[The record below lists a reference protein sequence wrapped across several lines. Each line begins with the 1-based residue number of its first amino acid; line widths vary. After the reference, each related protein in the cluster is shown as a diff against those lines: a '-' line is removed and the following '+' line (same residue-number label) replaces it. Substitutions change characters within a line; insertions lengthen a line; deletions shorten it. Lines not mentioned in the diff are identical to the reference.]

1 VIVRR
6 LRPRTRPRTGTAL
19 VVAATV
25 ATLAALV
32 SGATGGLAAPFTTSS
47 TLPNLGSGKV
57 WSLAVSPNDANVV
70 LAGTDAGVYRSADGG
85 ATWAQTSIKGT
96 RAWTIG
102 FDARAP
108 HTAYTG
114 LSGRG
119 VARSDDGG
127 TTWVDSSTGL
137 TDRDVRCL
145 AFGLEGIAAGTANGV
160 DVSPDGQHW
169 RTAGLDGYS
178 VSSLVVSANQPQLT
192 LVAGIDA
199 IPPGATGSG
208 FLFRNNGGALKWDA
222 LQQGLPTATVVSS
235 VAAGPLPA
243 TGQARPLLVTTA
255 KGVYHSGDG
264 GNTWTSSTGI
274 PDQTNLTVSTFSPL
288 DPNLVYAGADAGGS
302 SGGVLMRSTDSGASF
317 TAVADA
323 LPDGQRNVDAIAVG
337 QSTPPTVLVGVDPP
351 SGAAAVYRGADSGAP
366 APGATATDTAGA
378 ALSNAVPTPKPTPHP
393 KTTPHH
399 ALPPAQST
407 GIRHVA
413 EVAVRFPFPLVLEVL
428 AILTIVYLVMRWRQR
443 YLDVE
448 GPP

>member
-6 LRPRTRPRTGTAL
+6 NRPRTGTAL
-19 VVAATV
+19 VAAAV
-25 ATLAALV
+25 LATLAVAV
-32 SGATGGLAAPFTTSS
+32 AGGVVTGSAAPFTGTNK
-47 TLPNLGSGKV
+47 LPNLGSGRV
-57 WSLAVSPNDANVV
+57 WDLAVSPGDAKVV
-70 LAGTDAGVYRSADGG
+70 LAGTDQGVYRSADGG
-85 ATWAQTSIKGT
+85 ATWTQTSIRGV
-96 RAWTIG
+96 RAWTVG

-114 LSGRG
+114 LSGHG
-119 VARSDDGG
+119 IARSDDGG
-127 TTWVDSSTGL
+127 TTWIDSSTGL

-145 AFGLEGIAAGTANGV
+145 AFGLEGIAAGTASGV
-160 DVSPDGQHW
+160 DVSADGQHW
-169 RTAGLDGYS
+169 RTAGLDSYS

-192 LVAGIDA
+192 LVAGVDA
-199 IPPGATGSG
+199 TPPNATGSG
-208 FLFRNNGGALKWDA
+208 FLFRNSGGDLKWDT

-235 VAAGPLPA
+235 VAAGPLPG
-243 TGQARPLLVTTA
+243 TGQARPLVVTTA

-264 GNTWTSSTGI
+264 GTTWTSSTGI
-274 PDQTNLTVSTFSPL
+274 PDQTNLTVSAFSPL

-337 QSTPPTVLVGVDPP
+337 QSNPPTVLVGVDPP
-351 SGAAAVYRGADSGAP
+351 SGSAAVYRGADSGAP

-378 ALSNAVPTPKPTPHP
+378 ALSSAVPTPKATPKP
-393 KTTPHH
+393 KTKPHQ

-413 EVAVRFPFPLVLEVL
+413 EVAVRFPFPLVLELL